1 MQMRLNL
8 STIFLTCALGGC
20 VGPLVPVV
28 EIDGV
33 TAQNLRREVRI
44 YPGGDLPTGSKYL
57 GPITATSCMNKIW
70 DRPATSEDA
79 INQLLYKSRLMGG
92 NAVNSLLCEGTEG
105 TNLAKNCWNSVTC
118 HAVALRVAPD
128 SRSSSPDANNDRK
141 AGSSSATGFFI
152 NEDGLI
158 ITAAHAVKRCQTL
171 SVVIKGSVLPV
182 NLLRRDAVN
191 DLALLQL
198 SGDSPYYLKF
208 RSGKRL
214 RAGDGIVSVGY
225 PLRGILADEANITS
239 GVVSALAGLGNDSR
253 YIQIT
258 SPVQPG
264 NSGGPLLDRS
274 GLLVGVVIAKLDALR
289 LAKISGDIPQNVNFA
304 IRGRVV
310 QAFIEAND
318 VFFEQARPGEEISV
332 ADIGDV
338 AKKAT
343 IPILCR
349 R

>member
-1 MQMRLNL
+1 M
-8 STIFLTCALGGC
+8 
-20 VGPLVPVV
+20 
-28 EIDGV
+28 
-33 TAQNLRREVRI
+33 
-44 YPGGDLPTGSKYL
+44 
-57 GPITATSCMNKIW
+57 
-70 DRPATSEDA
+70 
-79 INQLLYKSRLMGG
+79 
-92 NAVNSLLCEGTEG
+92 
-105 TNLAKNCWNSVTC
+105 
-118 HAVALRVAPD
+118 
-128 SRSSSPDANNDRK
+128 
-141 AGSSSATGFFI
+141 
-152 NEDGLI
+152 
-158 ITAAHAVKRCQTL
+158 
-171 SVVIKGSVLPV
+171 
-182 NLLRRDAVN
+182 LRRDKAN

-198 SGDSPYYLKF
+198 SGHSLYYLKF

-214 RAGDGIVSVGY
+214 RAGDGIVSVGF
-225 PLRGILADEANITS
+225 PLRGLLADEANITS

-318 VFFEQARPGEEISV
+318 VSFEKVQPEEEISV

-343 IPILCR
+343 IPILCKR
-349 R
+349 

>member
-20 VGPLVPVV
+20 IGALVPVIELDG
-28 EIDGV
+28 EI
-33 TAQNLRREVRI
+33 AQNLRREVRI
-44 YPGGDLPTGSKYL
+44 YRGSNLPTGSKYL

-118 HAVALRVAPD
+118 HAVALRVTPD
-128 SRSSSPDANNDRK
+128 SGSSSLDEKKDRK
-141 AGSSSATGFFI
+141 AASTSATGFFI

-158 ITAAHAVKRCQTL
+158 ITAAHAVKRCQII
-171 SVVIKGSVLPV
+171 SVIIDGSVRPV
-182 NLLRRDAVN
+182 KLLRRDVDN

-198 SGDSPYYLKF
+198 SGDSPYYLKI
-208 RSGKRL
+208 RSGKRI
-214 RAGDGIVSVGY
+214 RAGDEIVSVGF
-225 PLRGILADEANITS
+225 PLLGILADQANITS
-239 GVVSALAGLGNDSR
+239 GVVSSLAGLGNDSR

-289 LAKISGDIPQNVNFA
+289 IAKITGDIPQNVNFA
-304 IRGRVV
+304 IRGLVV
-310 QAFIEAND
+310 QAFMEAND
-318 VFFEQARPGEEISV
+318 VSFEQARPGEELSV
-332 ADIGDV
+332 ADIGAV
-338 AKKAT
+338 AKNAT
-343 IPILCR
+343 IPILCKR
-349 R
+349 